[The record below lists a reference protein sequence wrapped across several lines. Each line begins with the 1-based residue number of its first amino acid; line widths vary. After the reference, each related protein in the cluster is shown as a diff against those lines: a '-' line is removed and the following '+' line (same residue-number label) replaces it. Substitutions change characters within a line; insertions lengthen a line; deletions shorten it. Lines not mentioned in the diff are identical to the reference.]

1 MRRKWT
7 CRARFERC
15 RGSSHCWPAGWGL
28 RTRPL
33 RPKWKSPVKI
43 CRLETRENATRDEG
57 YPLLIGCRR
66 TSGAGGDVAGLL
78 RRRRREKLYPPAVT
92 IPAVVLN
99 RGTVTTVT
107 NTSMLINDDT
117 SSVSA
122 PPESGINVVAEWM
135 PRVQTRCSSCW
146 LHNLPPNGKLL
157 ESKVDLEEPRSH
169 CLRCDSVAPAAA
181 AVWYP
186 PPQSRNAER
195 RASSST
201 SGMTGWSS
209 RAERAFESSMRWT
222 SVCFLHQAR
231 RNEQ

>member
-1 MRRKWT
+1 MEIPGQNMPAWRLGKMRH
-7 CRARFERC
+7 AMVSIPFLLAV
-15 RGSSHCWPAGWGL
+15 GVLPALAATLPAYCGGVGA
-28 RTRPL
+28 
-33 RPKWKSPVKI
+33 KSY
-43 CRLETRENATRDEG
+43 T
-57 YPLLIGCRR
+57 
-66 TSGAGGDVAGLL
+66 
-78 RRRRREKLYPPAVT
+78 PPAVT

-122 PPESGINVVAEWM
+122 PPESRASTWWPEWM

-169 CLRCDSVAPAAA
+169 CLRCDSVAPGRPRP
-181 AVWYP
+181 WYP
-186 PPQSRNAER
+186 PHNPRNAER

-209 RAERAFESSMRWT
+209 RAERAFEVFYAVDF
-222 SVCFLHQAR
+222 VCFLHQAR